1 MALTAQFATYYGL
14 PKQIYKTPV
23 WEGSY
28 DVKAYNEINDLTC
41 SFVLG
46 GSGFHSY
53 NMMKVT
59 FPGGLTKNYFIEKR
73 EGMPGNMTKITA
85 TCDVL
90 STYSS
95 AILTAPAILN
105 RTSNTNFVNFLLK
118 DNQKT
123 TISKTI
129 LSSKQSE
136 KITDN
141 EEYFYVGIIQNKS
154 SLREVV
160 TNGSNTNE

>member
-1 MALTAQFATYYGL
+1 MAITAQFATYLGL
-14 PKQIYKTPV
+14 PKQIDKYPV

-28 DVKAYNEINDLTC
+28 DIKAYNEIDDLTC

-46 GSGFHSY
+46 GSGFHNY
-53 NMMKVT
+53 NMMRVT
-59 FPGGLTKNYFIEKR
+59 FPGNLIKNYFIEKR

-90 STYSS
+90 STYAA
-95 AILTAPAILN
+95 AIHEAPAILN
-105 RTSNTNFVNFLLK
+105 RTSNTNYVNFLLK

-129 LSSKQSE
+129 LSSKRSE

-141 EEYFYVGIIQNKS
+141 EEYFYVGIIQNKAS
-154 SLREVV
+154 TREV
-160 TNGSNTNE
+160 

>member
-1 MALTAQFATYYGL
+1 MAITAQFASFYGP
-14 PKQIYKTPV
+14 PKEVFKTPL
-23 WEGSY
+23 WGNSY
-28 DVKAYNEINDLTC
+28 EVKAYNEIDDLTC

-46 GSGFHSY
+46 GSGFHNY
-53 NMMKVT
+53 NMMRVT
-59 FPGGLTKNYFIEKR
+59 FPGGLAKNYFIEKR

-95 AILTAPAILN
+95 AILTAPVILN

-129 LSSKQSE
+129 LSSKRSE

-141 EEYFYVGIIQNKS
+141 EEYFYVGIIQNKAS
-154 SLREVV
+154 TRGV
-160 TNGSNTNE
+160 